1 MRRCWSV
8 NTESPLSFIS
18 RVPSAPGSGGRVV
31 VVSGGRVVVVAGGA
45 VVVVVGAVVV
55 VVGAV
60 VVVVGSSVVDEDPPV
75 SVSSEPD
82 RAELMPSPAASTI
95 TTRPPMTAARFCG
108 AVNRPPRAVCRGK
121 SSSGSGTGAA
131 PPPELAAGIGQAATR
146 CRDRHKLATAF
157 PTQMFRPSV
166 WMTLPQDRPTIA
178 TKRRREYRRYIAWWV
193 SRSELLERRP
203 GQEQPLL
210 PDVAEP
216 HEGLGLVAAAA
227 HADDDPLAEDVVAHV
242 VAGLEAQPVRAAAP
256 RLARFERLVDD
267 ALPAGRHPQRRV
279 ATGPPIGAPP
289 AAPAAVGATAAAGPA
304 VPFHVA
310 HQVGGDLV
318 EEPARRG
325 FLGAARQR
333 AAPRVAEVEPAPG
346 PGDAHVGEPA
356 L

>member
-178 TKRRREYRRYIAWWV
+178 TKRRREYRRYIARWV

-227 HADDDPLAEDVVAHV
+227 HADDDSLAEDVVAHV

-256 RLARFERLVDD
+256 C
-267 ALPAGRHPQRRV
+267 PP
-279 ATGPPIGAPP
+279 GPPGGAPP
-289 AAPAAVGATAAAGPA
+289 RPPRRRRC
-304 VPFHVA
+304 
-310 HQVGGDLV
+310 D
-318 EEPARRG
+318 RRG
-325 FLGAARQR
+325 WPGGGL
-333 AAPRVAEVEPAPG
+333 PRRAPG
-346 PGDAHVGEPA
+346 RWGSRRGTGSAGLSGGRRETGGAPPGGGRGRARA
-356 L
+356 